1 MFSQNDN
8 SKNGLRDGSQTLGVT
23 VKDTS
28 KSISYTKTTNLI
40 TALYMVTDIMDR
52 DEPLRF
58 KLRTL
63 GSEILSDIY
72 SNPGNSLRRIS
83 EVSAFLDIAGIVG
96 IVSDMNI
103 NILRREFNSLRL
115 SVEEY
120 MDIPESGYSTLELGD
135 LFNHN
140 YSLPSESFQN
150 EKRKIFKIMNPEP
163 STRIGVQRGSTLL
176 KALGSM
182 SVSTNRPTSSMS
194 DKNNS
199 NGQAKNSVSVIDH
212 EALKRQR
219 RNEIISIIKSVV
231 GGATITDIRMKAIG
245 SLTTC
250 SEKTLQR
257 ELVNMLKDNL
267 LKKTGQKRWSR
278 YFLS

>member
-8 SKNGLRDGSQTLGVT
+8 SNNSLKDGSNSLGV
-23 VKDTS
+23 VIKDAS
-28 KSISYTKTTNLI
+28 KTISYTKTTNLI

-52 DEPLRF
+52 DEPMRN

-63 GSEILSDIY
+63 GSDILSDIY
-72 SNPGNSLRRIS
+72 SKPSNALRKIA
-83 EVSAFLDIAGIVG
+83 EVMAFLDIAGIVG

-103 NILRREFNSLRL
+103 NILRKEFNMLRL
-115 SVEEY
+115 S
-120 MDIPESGYSTLELGD
+120 IQESLEVSESSYSDLDLND
-135 LFNHN
+135 LFAPT
-140 YSLPSESFQN
+140 YSLPSESIQN
-150 EKRKIFKIMNPEP
+150 EKRKIFKIMNP
-163 STRIGVQRGSTLL
+163 TRIGVQKGSTLL
-176 KALGSM
+176 KALGSV
-182 SVSTNRPTSSMS
+182 SVNHPYSNTSMS

-199 NGQAKNSVSVIDH
+199 NGHIKSPTSGIDF

-219 RNEIISIIKSVV
+219 RNEILSIIKNHV
-231 GGATITDIRMKAIG
+231 GGATITDIRSKAIG

-257 ELVNMLKDNL
+257 ELVGMLKDNL
-267 LKKTGQKRWSR
+267 LKKTGEKRWSR